1 MANTEKVLWI
11 IDSHAHYFHNSFGNS
26 FRFLNITPDSYSVDE
41 GTREDV
47 LYHLKQNRILCSIEP
62 GISVDS
68 CEQILNQYN
77 EQPIRIFP
85 SVGIH
90 PTRAINEKWSRRKL
104 LKQHLQHPA
113 VIAVGETGLDYHY
126 PRKEQHRFY
135 QALWFLYQ
143 LDLSYKAKLPVI
155 LHVRQA
161 DKTALRILKYH
172 PAKKY
177 GGVIHCFNRD
187 WSTARAYLDLG
198 YHIGIGG
205 TLLQKNERA
214 QALRETVKNAPLSRI
229 IVETDSPFILPDC
242 KEAIPSK
249 VLRRTRNTSLILP
262 RVIEEI
268 ALIKKLPIHYV
279 ASTVLQ
285 NTIDL
290 FSLPILPLEQ
300 STP

>member
-1 MANTEKVLWI
+1 MANTEKALWI

-26 FRFLNITPDSYSVDE
+26 FRFLNIRHDGYSVDE

-47 LYHLKQNRILCSIEP
+47 LYHLKQNQILCSIEP
-62 GISVDS
+62 GISIDS

-85 SVGIH
+85 AVGVH

-104 LKQHLQHPA
+104 LKKHLQHSA

-161 DKTALRILKYH
+161 DKAALRILKYH
-172 PAKKY
+172 PAKKC

-187 WSTARAYLDLG
+187 WSTAKAYLDLG

-205 TLLQKNERA
+205 TLLQKKRA
-214 QALRETVKNAPLSRI
+214 GSSTSGNGKEHPDLSNH
-229 IVETDSPFILPDC
+229 
-242 KEAIPSK
+242 
-249 VLRRTRNTSLILP
+249 RRNRQ
-262 RVIEEI
+262 
-268 ALIKKLPIHYV
+268 PIY
-279 ASTVLQ
+279 T
-285 NTIDL
+285 T
-290 FSLPILPLEQ
+290 
-300 STP
+300 